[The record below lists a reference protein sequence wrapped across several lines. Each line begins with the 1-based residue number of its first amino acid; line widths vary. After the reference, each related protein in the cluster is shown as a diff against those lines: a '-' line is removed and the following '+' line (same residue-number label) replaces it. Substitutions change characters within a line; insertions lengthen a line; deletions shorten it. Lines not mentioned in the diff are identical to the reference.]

1 MAAETKKQRDT
12 LKSNTNLQSKHTMR
26 IQILKSTCFLAIFFM
41 ANLAMAQKNDKD
53 KEKDKDKENI
63 GTEVV
68 NVVKPYTPSV
78 SDAFKIKQ
86 TPSIDD
92 KATTQKKEIK
102 YSIFSFPVASTF
114 TPAKGRAA
122 NLQKAKP
129 VKLYNTY
136 LSVGF
141 GNYNTAALDFYTSR
155 AISRDETFDIS
166 LRHHSSQG
174 GIDGVELDDN
184 FFDTKLDLAY
194 INRSRDL
201 SWKAKGGY
209 QHQIFN
215 WYGLP
220 DVGLTPTQIGGID
233 EQQTYHNF
241 YLGADVDMDDSFFNG
256 GNILYRRM
264 FDATSSGEN
273 RLILQPEFEVEIAGE
288 LINTMVDIDY
298 VGGSFENNYLGTGS
312 IDYSILKAGISPSLV
327 ILRDDLTVNLGAGIY
342 YALDAENSESDF
354 FIYPRIT
361 AQYKLSGDDII
372 AYAGLEGDLRQNSYY
387 DFVQENFFVSP
398 TLGIAPTDQQYNGY
412 LGIKGKLT
420 SNVSYNARASYMS
433 ENGKPLFRV
442 NELDPQPDN
451 GYTYGNSFSVV
462 YDDVNTISVFG
473 EINVDITSN
482 FKFGAKAEYFNYS
495 TDRETEAW
503 NLPNFEATIFAD
515 YQITENWFA
524 GANIFFIGERKDA
537 VQNQGTLPIASPTI
551 VTLDSFID
559 ANAHVGY
566 RFNDRL
572 SVFARANNI
581 ANQDYQRWVNF
592 PVQQFQIMAGLTYKF
607 DF

>member
-1 MAAETKKQRDT
+1 MAEETKKQSDT

-26 IQILKSTCFLAIFFM
+26 NIIKSTCILAIFFI
-41 ANLAMAQKNDKD
+41 ANLASAQDD
-53 KEKDKDKENI
+53 KEKDKDKDKENI

-86 TPSIDD
+86 TPSLND
-92 KATTQKKEIK
+92 KETEKKKEIK

-122 NLQKAKP
+122 NLKKAKP

-136 LSVGF
+136 VSLGL

-174 GIDGVELDDN
+174 GIDGVVLDDN

-201 SWKAKGGY
+201 SWKAKAGY
-209 QHQIFN
+209 QHQIYN

-220 DVGLTPTQIGGID
+220 SDIMLTQAQIDGIN

-241 YLGADVDMDDSFFNG
+241 YLGADVDMEDSFFNG

-288 LINTMVDIDY
+288 LINTTVDIDY
-298 VGGSFENNYLGTGS
+298 VGGTFENNFAATGS

-342 YALDAENSESDF
+342 YALDSENSDSDF
-354 FIYPRIT
+354 FIYPRVT
-361 AQYKLSGDDII
+361 AQYKLKGDDII
-372 AYAGLEGDLRQNSYY
+372 AYAGIEGDLRQNSYY
-387 DFVQENFFVSP
+387 DFVQENYFVAP

-420 SNVSYNARASYMS
+420 ANVSYNARASYMS
-433 ENGKPLFRV
+433 ENGKALFQVNPFNPL
-442 NELDPQPDN
+442 PIDN
-451 GYTYGNSFSVV
+451 NGFTFGNSFNVV
-462 YDDVNTISVFG
+462 YDDVTTLSVFG
-473 EINVDITSN
+473 EVNVDITSN

-495 TDRETEAW
+495 TDQQLEAW

-537 VQNQGTLPIASPTI
+537 VQNGSLIT
-551 VTLDSFID
+551 
-559 ANAHVGY
+559 
-566 RFNDRL
+566 
-572 SVFARANNI
+572 
-581 ANQDYQRWVNF
+581 
-592 PVQQFQIMAGLTYKF
+592 PVEL
-607 DF
+607 

>member
-1 MAAETKKQRDT
+1 
-12 LKSNTNLQSKHTMR
+12 
-26 IQILKSTCFLAIFFM
+26 M
-41 ANLAMAQKNDKD
+41 ANLAIAQD
-53 KEKDKDKENI
+53 KDKDKDKKETI

-86 TPSIDD
+86 TPSLND
-92 KATTQKKEIK
+92 KETGTKKEIK
-102 YSIFSFPVASTF
+102 YAIFSFPVASTF
-114 TPAKGRAA
+114 TPAKG
-122 NLQKAKP
+122 KAEGLKK
-129 VKLYNTY
+129 VKSEKLYNSY
-136 LSVGF
+136 LSLGL

-174 GIDGVELDDN
+174 GIDNIELDDK

-201 SWKAKGGY
+201 SWKAKAGY

-220 DVGLTPTQIGGID
+220 DVMLTPEVIGTIG
-233 EQQTYHNF
+233 EQQTYHNV
-241 YLGADVDMDDSFFNG
+241 YLGGDVKMENSFFNG
-256 GNILYRRM
+256 GKVIYRRM
-264 FDATSSGEN
+264 FDAFSSGEN

-288 LINTMVDIDY
+288 LIKTTVDVDY
-298 VGGSFENNYLGTGS
+298 VGGTFENNYFGTGS

-327 ILRDDLTVNLGAGIY
+327 ILRDDLTVNLGAAIY
-342 YALDAENSESDF
+342 YGLDAENSESDF

-361 AQYKLSGDDII
+361 AQYRLNGDNVI
-372 AYAGLEGDLRQNSYY
+372 AYAGLEGDLQQNSYY
-387 DFVQENFFVSP
+387 DFVQTNNFVSP

-420 SNVSYNARASYMS
+420 SNVSYNLRGSYIS
-433 ENGKPLFRV
+433 ENNKALFTV
-442 NELDPQPDN
+442 NDFNPSSNADN
-451 GYTYGNSFSVV
+451 GYTYGNSFGVV
-462 YDDVNTISVFG
+462 YDDVSTISVFG
-473 EINVDITSN
+473 ELNVDITSN
-482 FKFGAKAEYFNYS
+482 FKFGVKAEYFNYS
-495 TDRETEAW
+495 TDQQAEAW
-503 NLPNFEATIFAD
+503 NLPDIEASIFAD

-524 GANIFFIGERKDA
+524 GANIFYIGERTDQFTNA
-537 VQNQGTLPIASPTI
+537 GGIITPTTTT
-551 VTLDSFID
+551 VALDSFFD
-559 ANAHVGY
+559 VNAHVGY

-572 SVFARANNI
+572 SAFVKANNI

-592 PVQQFQIMAGLTYKF
+592 PVQQFQILAGATYKF

>member
-1 MAAETKKQRDT
+1 
-12 LKSNTNLQSKHTMR
+12 MR
-26 IQILKSTCFLAIFFM
+26 NHIIKSTWILALFFM
-41 ANLAMAQKNDKD
+41 ANLANAQEDKDKD
-53 KEKDKDKENI
+53 KEKDKENI

-86 TPSIDD
+86 APSLND
-92 KATTQKKEIK
+92 KETGTKKEIK

-122 NLQKAKP
+122 NLKKAKRE
-129 VKLYNTY
+129 KLYNTY
-136 LSVGF
+136 LSLGL
-141 GNYNTAALDFYTSR
+141 GNFNTAALDFYTSR

-174 GIDGVELDDN
+174 GIDGVVLDDN

-201 SWKAKGGY
+201 SWKAKAGY
-209 QHQIFN
+209 QHQIYN

-220 DVGLTPTQIGGID
+220 DVGLTPAEIGVID

-241 YLGADVDMDDSFFNG
+241 YLGADVDMEDSFFNG
-256 GNILYRRM
+256 GNIMYRRM

-288 LINTMVDIDY
+288 MINTLVDLDY
-298 VGGSFENNYLGTGS
+298 VGGTFENNFAGTGS
-312 IDYSILKAGISPSLV
+312 LDYSILKAGISPSLV
-327 ILRDDLTVNLGAGIY
+327 ILRDDLTVNFGAGIY
-342 YALDAENSESDF
+342 VGMDLENSDTDI

-372 AYAGLEGDLRQNSYY
+372 AYGGIEGDLRQNSYY

-412 LGIKGKLT
+412 LGIKGKLNA
-420 SNVSYNARASYMS
+420 NVSYNARASYMS
-433 ENGKPLFRV
+433 ENDKALFRV
-442 NELDPQPDN
+442 NQLNPQPDN
-451 GYTYGNSFSVV
+451 GYSYGNSFTVV
-462 YDDVNTISVFG
+462 YDDVTTLSVFG
-473 EINVDITSN
+473 EVNVDITSN
-482 FKFGAKAEYFNYS
+482 FKFGARAEYFNYS
-495 TDRETEAW
+495 TDRELEAW
-503 NLPNFEATIFAD
+503 NLPDFEASIFAD

-524 GANIFFIGERKDA
+524 GANIFFVGERQDQVDNA
-537 VQNQGTLPIASPTI
+537 PLLALDPVT

-559 ANAHVGY
+559 VNAHVGY

-572 SVFARANNI
+572 SVFVRANNI

-592 PVQQFQIMAGLTYKF
+592 PVQQFQIMGGATYKF

>member
-1 MAAETKKQRDT
+1 
-12 LKSNTNLQSKHTMR
+12 MR
-26 IQILKSTCFLAIFFM
+26 HQILKSTFIVAIFFI
-41 ANLAMAQKNDKD
+41 ANLATAQDKD
-53 KEKDKDKENI
+53 KEKDKEETI

-86 TPSIDD
+86 TPSLND
-92 KATTQKKEIK
+92 KETGTKKEIK
-102 YSIFSFPVASTF
+102 YAIFSFPVASTF
-114 TPAKGRAA
+114 TPAKG
-122 NLQKAKP
+122 KAEVLKK
-129 VKLYNTY
+129 VKREKLYNTY
-136 LSVGF
+136 VSLGL

-174 GIDGVELDDN
+174 GIDGVELDDK

-201 SWKAKGGY
+201 SWKGKLGY
-209 QHQIFN
+209 QHQIYN

-220 DVGLTPTQIGGID
+220 EGITLTPTQIDGIS
-233 EQQTYHNF
+233 EQQTYHNI
-241 YLGADVDMDDSFFNG
+241 YVGGDVKMDDSFFNG
-256 GNILYRRM
+256 GKVLYRRM
-264 FDATSSGEN
+264 FDAFSSGEN

-288 LINTMVDIDY
+288 LIKTLVDVDY
-298 VGGSFENNYLGTGS
+298 VGGTFENNFAGTGS

-327 ILRDDLTVNLGAGIY
+327 ILRDDLTVNFGAGIY
-342 YALDAENSESDF
+342 VGLDTENSENDIY
-354 FIYPRIT
+354 IYPRIT
-361 AQYKLSGDDII
+361 AQYRLNGDNVI
-372 AYAGLEGDLRQNSYY
+372 AYGGVEGDLRQNSYY
-387 DFVQENFFVSP
+387 DFVQTNYFVSP

-433 ENGKPLFRV
+433 EKGKALFKV
-442 NELDPQPDN
+442 NPFSPSSISEN
-451 GYTYGNSFSVV
+451 GYTYGNSFGVA
-462 YDDVNTISVFG
+462 YDDVTTIGVFG

-495 TDRETEAW
+495 TDQQEEAW
-503 NLPNFEATIFAD
+503 NLPELEASIFAD

-524 GANIFFIGERKDA
+524 GANIFFIGERKDQIINPGGII
-537 VQNQGTLPIASPTI
+537 VPMPVT

-559 ANAHVGY
+559 VNAHVGY

-572 SVFARANNI
+572 SAFVKANNI

-592 PVQQFQIMAGLTYKF
+592 PVQQFQIMGGATYKF

>member
-1 MAAETKKQRDT
+1 
-12 LKSNTNLQSKHTMR
+12 MR
-26 IQILKSTCFLAIFFM
+26 NHIIKSTCLLVVLFI
-41 ANLAMAQKNDKD
+41 ANFATAQE
-53 KEKDKDKENI
+53 KEKDKDKDKKNI

-86 TPSIDD
+86 TPSLND
-92 KATTQKKEIK
+92 KETAKKKEIK

-122 NLQKAKP
+122 NLKKAEKEQI
-129 VKLYNTY
+129 YNTY
-136 LSVGF
+136 VSLGL

-155 AISRDETFDIS
+155 AISRDETFDIA

-174 GIDGVELDDN
+174 DIDGVVLNNN

-201 SWKAKGGY
+201 SWKGKAGY

-220 DVGLTPTQIGGID
+220 DVGLTAAQIGTID
-233 EQQTYHNF
+233 EQQTYHNV
-241 YLGADVDMDDSFFNG
+241 YLGADVDMEDSFFNG

-288 LINTMVDIDY
+288 LIKTLVDIDY
-298 VGGSFENNYLGTGS
+298 VGGTFENNYAGSGS
-312 IDYSILKAGISPSLV
+312 IDYSTLKAGISPSLV
-327 ILRDDLTVNLGAGIY
+327 ILRDDLTVNFGAGIY
-342 YALDAENSESDF
+342 VAMDLENSETDI
-354 FIYPRIT
+354 FIYPRVT
-361 AQYKLSGDDII
+361 AQYRLSGDDII
-372 AYAGLEGDLRQNSYY
+372 AYAGVEGDLRQNSYY

-420 SNVSYNARASYMS
+420 SNVSYNAKASYMS
-433 ENGKPLFRV
+433 EKGKALFSV
-442 NELDPQPDN
+442 NPFNPQPDN
-451 GYTYGNSFSVV
+451 GYTYGNSFNVL
-462 YDDVNTISVFG
+462 YDDVNTLSVAG

-482 FKFGAKAEYFNYS
+482 FKFGAKAEYFNYN
-495 TDRETEAW
+495 TDTQQEAW
-503 NLPNFEATIFAD
+503 NLPNLEASIFAD

-524 GANIFFIGERKDA
+524 GANIFFIGERKDNVTFA
-537 VQNQGTLPIASPTI
+537 PGTIMAMNQI

-559 ANAHVGY
+559 VNAHVGY

-572 SVFARANNI
+572 SVFAKANNI

-592 PVQQFQIMAGLTYKF
+592 PVQQFQIMGGATYKF

>member
-1 MAAETKKQRDT
+1 
-12 LKSNTNLQSKHTMR
+12 MR
-26 IQILKSTCFLAIFFM
+26 NHIIKSTCLLAAFFI
-41 ANLAMAQKNDKD
+41 ANLATAQEKEKD
-53 KEKDKDKENI
+53 KEKDKKNI

-86 TPSIDD
+86 IPSLND
-92 KATTQKKEIK
+92 KETAKKKEIK

-122 NLQKAKP
+122 NLKKAEKEQI
-129 VKLYNTY
+129 YNTY
-136 LSVGF
+136 VSLGL

-155 AISRDETFDIS
+155 AISRDETFDIA

-174 GIDGVELDDN
+174 DIDGVELDNN

-201 SWKAKGGY
+201 SWKGKAGY

-220 DVGLTPTQIGGID
+220 DVGLTAAQIGTID

-241 YLGADVDMDDSFFNG
+241 YLGADVDMEDSFFNG

-288 LINTMVDIDY
+288 LIKTLVDIDY
-298 VGGSFENNYLGTGS
+298 VGGTFENNYAGTGS
-312 IDYSILKAGISPSLV
+312 IDYSTLKAGISPSLV
-327 ILRDDLTVNLGAGIY
+327 ILRDDLTVNFGAGVYIGMD
-342 YALDAENSESDF
+342 LENSETDI
-354 FIYPRIT
+354 FIYPRVT
-361 AQYKLSGDDII
+361 AQYRLSGDNVI
-372 AYAGLEGDLRQNSYY
+372 AYAGVEGDLRQNSYY

-420 SNVSYNARASYMS
+420 ANVSYNAKASYMS
-433 ENGKPLFRV
+433 EKGKALFSV
-442 NELDPQPDN
+442 NQFNPQPEN
-451 GYTYGNSFSVV
+451 GYTYGNSFNVL
-462 YDDVNTISVFG
+462 YDDVNTLSVAG

-482 FKFGAKAEYFNYS
+482 FKFGAKAEYFNYN
-495 TDRETEAW
+495 TDTQEEAW
-503 NLPNFEATIFAD
+503 NLPNLEASIFAD

-524 GANIFFIGERKDA
+524 GANIFFIGERKDNITFA
-537 VQNQGTLPIASPTI
+537 PGTIMAMDQV

-559 ANAHVGY
+559 VNAHVGY
-566 RFNDRL
+566 RFNNRL
-572 SVFARANNI
+572 SVFAKANNI

-592 PVQQFQIMAGLTYKF
+592 PVQQFQIMGGATYKF